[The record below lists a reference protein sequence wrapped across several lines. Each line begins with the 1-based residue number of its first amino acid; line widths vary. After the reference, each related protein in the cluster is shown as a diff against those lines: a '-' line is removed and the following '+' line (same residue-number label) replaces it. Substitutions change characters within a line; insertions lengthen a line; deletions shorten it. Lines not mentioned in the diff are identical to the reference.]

1 MSEIQSYDPSVEY
14 HEQDRGYPSGKMIE
28 DTDGDY
34 VLYTDHLAM
43 VAEKE
48 REIIEERRK
57 RAIAIERIVAIT
69 ARVKELEQFST
80 NIGDCGYV
88 AECRKVM
95 ELTAENADLKARIQ
109 GMLDAGRE

>member
-1 MSEIQSYDPSVEY
+1 MRRNIAT
-14 HEQDRGYPSGKMIE
+14 GGE
-28 DTDGDY
+28 DDGWWIREE
-34 VLYTDHLAM
+34 DHLAV

-95 ELTAENADLKARIQ
+95 ALTAENADLKAKLEQ
-109 GMLDAGRE
+109 TP